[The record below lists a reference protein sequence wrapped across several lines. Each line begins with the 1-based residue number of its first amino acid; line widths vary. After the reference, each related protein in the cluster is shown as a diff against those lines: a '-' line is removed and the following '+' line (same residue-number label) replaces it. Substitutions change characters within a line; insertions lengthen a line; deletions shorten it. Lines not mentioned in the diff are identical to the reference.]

1 MNNVAIKSSLRINNS
16 VEGETIEMKIRRIT
30 DNKEPIKDGSPLVY
44 TERKDGVLPAYDIRT
59 DRFEIA
65 IDAMDKVSKSRLAQR
80 EARMTNN
87 DGEAKSSESVSS
99 GEGQQQSA

>member
-1 MNNVAIKSSLRINNS
+1 MKNIATKSSLRINNS
-16 VEGETIEMKIRRIT
+16 VEGETIEMKMRRIT

-65 IDAMDKVSKSRLAQR
+65 IDAMDKVSKR
-80 EARMTNN
+80 
-87 DGEAKSSESVSS
+87 
-99 GEGQQQSA
+99 